1 MRIYVGAGGGLQFR
15 KRDFWL
21 VAHRGEMAER
31 VKYHF
36 KEEVKAQTCESIRRR
51 TIYAQAR
58 AQFDMGI
65 MKKRRSL
72 WMT

>member
-1 MRIYVGAGGGLQFR
+1 MWVLGGLQFR

-36 KEEVKAQTCESIRRR
+36 KEEVRHRHA
-51 TIYAQAR
+51 
-58 AQFDMGI
+58 
-65 MKKRRSL
+65 SL
-72 WMT
+72 